1 MFHSYIME
9 FINVKEENL
18 TSKPKT
24 ALKWSTLSNL
34 CREYVECEN
43 IPQFEHHHAI
53 TQF

>member
-1 MFHSYIME
+1 MFHSYRME
-9 FINVKEENL
+9 FMNVKEVNL
-18 TSKPKT
+18 MSKQKR